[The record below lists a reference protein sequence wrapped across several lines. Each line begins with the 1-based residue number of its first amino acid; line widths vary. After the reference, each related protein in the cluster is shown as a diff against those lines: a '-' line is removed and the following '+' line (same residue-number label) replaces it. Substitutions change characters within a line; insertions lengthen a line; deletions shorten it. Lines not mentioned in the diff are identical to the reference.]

1 VWNFISLR
9 ARIFLLL
16 VALIVTALVGGL
28 VTIWHTGATDALLTS
43 LIDKNMASF
52 QAAEGLEIALLKQ
65 KGYLTYFFLDGNQ
78 EWLDQLQQDNQS
90 FMEWLNKAHNSA
102 TTPVMNNILDKIDA
116 KYRDYVKGRDEVITL
131 YKTGRRE
138 EGAKLHREIRH
149 QFLEI
154 YDLCDNYKLINQ
166 GIISQIKKDSRTQA
180 NFIKTLALVVMP
192 SVILL
197 GLLLAYILVKQL
209 LGPVRQLSME
219 TGVSARLP
227 GERDEVQ
234 ALSRR
239 VHDLIVNVDQ
249 AQSKLERSQEHLLQ
263 SEKMAMVGK
272 LAAGVAHSI
281 RNPLTSVKMRLF
293 SLGRTLDFTPT
304 QHEDFEVISE
314 EIRHIDTIVANFLEY
329 SRPPKLTMQKIS
341 PSDVVDMALQLL
353 RHRLESYNVEVK
365 LKRPRPLPEVWAD
378 PDQLKEVLVNLLT
391 NACEAMGSGGSIIIQ
406 EGETFLQSIGQ
417 VVTIQVSDNGPGIP
431 ESIQDKVFQPFFST
445 KEEGTGLG
453 LSIAVRIL
461 GEHGGW
467 LDLESREGQGTTFTL
482 NLPYRK
488 IKYGSH
494 PDS

>member
-1 VWNFISLR
+1 MSLR
-9 ARIFLLL
+9 VRILLL
-16 VALIVTALVGGL
+16 LGALILTALVGGL
-28 VTIWHTGATDALLTS
+28 VTIWHTGATDDLLTS

-65 KGYLTYFFLDGNQ
+65 KGYLTYFFLDGNP
-78 EWLDQLQQDNQS
+78 EWLAQLQQDNQS
-90 FMEWLNKAHNSA
+90 FVDWLNKAHNSA
-102 TTPVMNNILDKIDA
+102 TSPVMTNILDKIDT
-116 KYRDYVKGRDEVITL
+116 KYRDYAKAREEVVQL
-131 YKTGRRE
+131 YKAGRRE
-138 EGAKLHREIRH
+138 EGAKLHWEVRH

-166 GIISQIKKDSRTQA
+166 GIISQIKKDSRTRA

-192 SVILL
+192 SVLLL
-197 GLLLAYILVKQL
+197 GLWLSFILVKQL
-209 LGPVRQLSME
+209 LGPIRQLSLE
-219 TGVSARLP
+219 TGVGAGLA
-227 GERDEVQ
+227 GGGDEVQ

-249 AQSKLERSQEHLLQ
+249 AQTKLERSQEHLLQ

-329 SRPPKLTMQKIS
+329 SRPPKLVMQKIS

-353 RHRLESYNVEVK
+353 RHRLESYNVEVTV
-365 LKRPRPLPEVWAD
+365 KRSRPLPEVWAD

-391 NACEAMGSGGSIIIQ
+391 NACEAMGSRGSIIIQ
-406 EGETFLQSIGQ
+406 EGETFHQSIGQ

-431 ESIQDKVFQPFFST
+431 ESIQDKILQPFFST

-461 GEHGGW
+461 SEHGGW
-467 LDLESREGQGTTFTL
+467 LDLESREGRGTTFTI